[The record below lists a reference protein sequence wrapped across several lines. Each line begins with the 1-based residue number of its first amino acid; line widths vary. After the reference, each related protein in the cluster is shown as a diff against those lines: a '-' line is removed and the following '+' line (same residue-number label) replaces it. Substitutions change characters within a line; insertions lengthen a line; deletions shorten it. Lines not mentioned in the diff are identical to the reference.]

1 MDRDESDL
9 DSEYNEN
16 AKDWYHLSDTS
27 EGISD
32 PNMSREAL
40 YQDQDCL
47 PEPLESIHFVE
58 GLIYTMTKHSNPRN
72 SMLVWIIEAKQET
85 FSYHCY
91 FQQTSN
97 AKT

>member
-1 MDRDESDL
+1 MDREESDL

-16 AKDWYHLSDTS
+16 IEDWYHSSDTS

-47 PEPLESIHFVE
+47 PEPLEPIHFVE
-58 GLIYTMTKHSNPRN
+58 GLIYAMTKHSNPRN

>member
-1 MDRDESDL
+1 MDREESDL

-16 AKDWYHLSDTS
+16 IEDWYHSSDTS

-72 SMLVWIIEAKQET
+72 
-85 FSYHCY
+85 
-91 FQQTSN
+91 
-97 AKT
+97 